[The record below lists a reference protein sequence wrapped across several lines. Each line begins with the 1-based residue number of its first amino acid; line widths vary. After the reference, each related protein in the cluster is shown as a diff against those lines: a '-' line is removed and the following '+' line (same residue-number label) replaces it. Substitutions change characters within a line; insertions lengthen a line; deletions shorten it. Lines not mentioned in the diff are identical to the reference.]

1 MFHLSFLSFS
11 VYKRCGNIAIGRR
24 VHNFKSGQA
33 VVLGCL
39 LTSGLPQS
47 YTYTLTLTFV
57 INFSCIFFFTANSSL
72 ALSSLVTTG
81 RRTVITRVVLEK
93 F

>member
-47 YTYTLTLTFV
+47 YTYTLTLPFV
-57 INFSCIFFFTANSSL
+57 IIFSCIFFFL
-72 ALSSLVTTG
+72 Q
-81 RRTVITRVVLEK
+81 RTPRLLCLLLLQPAVEPS
-93 F
+93 

>member
-1 MFHLSFLSFS
+1 MFHLSFFSFS

-57 INFSCIFFFTANSSL
+57 INFSCIFFL
-72 ALSSLVTTG
+72 Q
-81 RRTVITRVVLEK
+81 RTPRLLCLLLLQPAVEPS
-93 F
+93 